1 MLQTLRV
8 AWKTPELRK
17 KILFTLWIILIFRMG
32 SVITVPF
39 LNPGEVLTW
48 INQSRGTGNFFEYLN
63 IITGGSLSKATIF
76 SLSITPYIN
85 ASIII
90 QLLTFAIPALSRL
103 QHEGEEGR
111 KRISQITMVLTICL
125 SIFMSYAYYRTLFN
139 IRNSETGERAV
150 IYSDGGFAQIFSGI
164 VICAC
169 FIAGSSLI
177 VWLGNRCSKKGLGS
191 GVSVI
196 LFAGIVA
203 RYPTDIIVL
212 YEQFKS
218 EPTRFI
224 YLIPI
229 VAIVFIGMIATVVL
243 MNSAERRIPIN
254 YAKRVVGRKQY
265 GGQSTYMPMKLLMS
279 GVMPI
284 IFAMSFMSLPST
296 IQLWKPIDDL
306 ELANPTT
313 FYGWFCWVFS
323 PRHWPYA
330 FMYLLLIILFNY
342 FYVSMQYNPTE
353 IANNLRQNNGA
364 IPGIR
369 PGKPTAD
376 YLTKVMSKIT
386 FVGAIFLGFVA
397 IFPMFFSKIPG
408 LETLSMGGT
417 SMLIVV
423 NVAIDTIRQLE
434 SQMIVRSHKGFL

>member
-8 AWKTPELRK
+8 AWRTPELRK
-17 KILFTLWIILIFRMG
+17 KILFTLWIILIFRIG
-32 SVITVPF
+32 HVVTVPF
-39 LNPGEVLTW
+39 LDPNAVLDW
-48 INQSRGTGNFFEYLN
+48 IEQSRNTGNFLEYLN
-63 IITGGSLSKATIF
+63 IITGGSLSRASVF
-76 SLSITPYIN
+76 SLSVTPYIN

-90 QLLTFAIPALSRL
+90 QLLTFAIPPLSRL
-103 QHEGEEGR
+103 QSEGEEGR
-111 KRISQITMVLTICL
+111 KRLSQITMVLTICL
-125 SIFMSYAYYRTLFN
+125 SVFMSYAYYRTLLSSAN
-139 IRNSETGERAV
+139 AI
-150 IYSDGGFAQIFSGI
+150 IYSGGGFPQIFSGI
-164 VICAC
+164 VICAS
-169 FIAGSSLI
+169 FIAGSTLI

-191 GVSVI
+191 GISII

-203 RYPTDIIVL
+203 RYPTDLGVL
-212 YEQFKS
+212 YTQFRN

-229 VAIVFIGMIATVVL
+229 TAVVFLAMVAAVVL

-296 IQLWKPIDDL
+296 IQLWKGTPEDIG
-306 ELANPTT
+306 NPHTL
-313 FYGWFCWVFS
+313 YGWFCWIFS
-323 PRHWPYA
+323 TRNWPYA
-330 FMYLLLIILFNY
+330 IMYMLLIILFNY

-364 IPGIR
+364 VPGIR

-376 YLTKVMSKIT
+376 FLTKVMSKIT
-386 FVGAIFLGFVA
+386 FVGAIFLGFIA
-397 IFPMFFSKIPG
+397 IFPIFFSRIPG

-423 NVAIDTIRQLE
+423 NVALDTIRQLE